1 MNFAQGDIL
10 ACRANIF
17 SSGGTVV
24 SIWKELTNPSSFAG
38 EYDTVNAALP
48 PINALPRANVPPT
61 NANRMESVIG
71 PGVVFE
77 GNFTGDGDM
86 RVAGRIQGDLR
97 LKDNLTLDPGAHI
110 VGTVNANS
118 VTIGGQVEG
127 NIQASGHV
135 KLLESGQLIGDVKAK
150 FVVAAL
156 GSRMR
161 GHVEFGWDDPD
172 LRTTEKSVTTPAN
185 GAQPWVN
192 ANPV

>member
-1 MNFAQGDIL
+1 
-10 ACRANIF
+10 
-17 SSGGTVV
+17 
-24 SIWKELTNPSSFAG
+24 
-38 EYDTVNAALP
+38 
-48 PINALPRANVPPT
+48 
-61 NANRMESVIG
+61 MESVLG

-86 RVAGRIQGDLR
+86 RVAGQIHGDVR
-97 LKDNLTLDPGAHI
+97 LKGSLTLDPGAHI
-110 VGTVNANS
+110 VGAINASS
-118 VTIGGQVEG
+118 VTLGGQVEG

-172 LRTTEKSVTTPAN
+172 LRTAEERVTTPVN
-185 GAQPWVN
+185 GTHPPVN
-192 ANPV
+192 LNPV